1 MNFLQCNQFLCL
13 HKAGAILQS
22 LLALSRSLTPFY
34 KLYNDFCSQ
43 LTAPNGPTKGIK
55 MIDLYTDATPNGLK
69 ISIALEE
76 LGLEYQAHRIY
87 LGGDQVTEKFTRMNP
102 NQKIPV
108 LKDDSVTLA
117 ESGAILYYLANKTG
131 KLLPSDTIQRSKVME
146 LLMLQMSGLGP
157 NFGQL
162 LTFGGAWANEFPVV
176 TQRFQK
182 EVNRLFK
189 VLDKHLS
196 GQNFLGSDEYSIADI
211 AFFPWVRMAHIHPL
225 GEMLT
230 LTGLTNL
237 NSWYERIAA
246 RPAVQ
251 RGLLI
256 PEPFPPEEQFK
267 AFVSAVVGLG
277 DLHQ

>member
-1 MNFLQCNQFLCL
+1 
-13 HKAGAILQS
+13 
-22 LLALSRSLTPFY
+22 
-34 KLYNDFCSQ
+34 
-43 LTAPNGPTKGIK
+43 

-76 LGLEYQAHRIY
+76 LALDYTAHRIY
-87 LGGDQVTEKFTRMNP
+87 LGGDQMSDDFTKMNP

-108 LKDDSVTLA
+108 LKDEDVTLA
-117 ESGAILYYLANKTG
+117 ESGAILYYLAQKTG
-131 KLLPSDTIQRSKVME
+131 KLLPKDLAQKSKVME

-157 NFGQL
+157 SFGQL
-162 LTFGGAWANEFPVV
+162 MTFGGAWGNEFPVV
-176 TQRFQK
+176 TQRYQK

-189 VLDKHLS
+189 VLDTHLCRHP
-196 GQNFLGSDEYSIADI
+196 FLGSDEFSIADI

-225 GEMLT
+225 GEMLS

-277 DLHQ
+277 ELHQ

>member
-1 MNFLQCNQFLCL
+1 
-13 HKAGAILQS
+13 
-22 LLALSRSLTPFY
+22 
-34 KLYNDFCSQ
+34 
-43 LTAPNGPTKGIK
+43 

-76 LGLEYQAHRIY
+76 LGLKFNAHRIY
-87 LGGDQVTEKFTRMNP
+87 LGGDQMTKAFTKMNP

-108 LKDDSVTLA
+108 LKDGDIILA
-117 ESGAILYYLANKTG
+117 ESGAILYYLAEKTG
-131 KLLPSDTIQRSKVME
+131 KLLPTDLTKRSKVME

-157 NFGQL
+157 SFGQL
-162 LTFGGAWANEFPVV
+162 MTFGGAWNNEFPVV
-176 TQRFQK
+176 TARYQQ
-182 EVNRLFK
+182 EVNRLFT
-189 VLDKHLS
+189 VLEQHLV
-196 GQNFLGSDEYSIADI
+196 GNNFLGSDEFSIADI
-211 AFFPWVRMAHIHPL
+211 AFFPWVRMAHVHPL
-225 GEMLT
+225 GEMLS

-277 DLHQ
+277 DLHK